1 MAYPSDQPR
10 REPDKE
16 SDMGEFLDDVSTKET
31 PEEIKARERVRMV
44 TWMRSVLAEKNTPA
58 ERKAFMNKVQAS
70 AAYHGITL
78 EELEQGLPDAR
89 PASNA

>member
-1 MAYPSDQPR
+1 
-10 REPDKE
+10 
-16 SDMGEFLDDVSTKET
+16 MGEFLDDVSTKET

-78 EELEQGLPDAR
+78 EELE
-89 PASNA
+89 